1 MADEGDK
8 ALPILHNF
16 QTNKNKMRNCKSK
29 TRVDVLDEGA
39 EEESK
44 SFPKKKYSKKMSM
57 VNLNDDDLLSSE
69 GGRGQSSDSIDSLD
83 SDNPNVLIIKR
94 KVAVAGPINDDLG
107 YLDDLLDDD
116 DLASDKEDDIDEDD
130 EDANIVVFNKK

>member
-29 TRVDVLDEGA
+29 TRVDVPDEGA

-57 VNLNDDDLLSSE
+57 VNLDDDDLLSSE
-69 GGRGQSSDSIDSLD
+69 SGRGQSSDSIDSLD
-83 SDNPNVLIIKR
+83 SDNPNVLNIKR
-94 KVAVAGPINDDLG
+94 KVAAAGPINDDLG

-116 DLASDKEDDIDEDD
+116 DLASDKENDIDEDD

>member
-1 MADEGDK
+1 M
-8 ALPILHNF
+8 HNF

-29 TRVDVLDEGA
+29 TRADELDE

-57 VNLNDDDLLSSE
+57 VNLDDDDLLSSD
-69 GGRGQSSDSIDSLD
+69 GGRGHSSDSIDSLN
-83 SDNPNVLIIKR
+83 SDNPNVLNIKR
-94 KVAVAGPINDDLG
+94 KVPVAAPINDDLR

-116 DLASDKEDDIDEDD
+116 DLASNKDDDLDEEDG
-130 EDANIVVFNKK
+130 EDANIVVLNKK